1 MVKRLNNTRRSTR
14 PRSTEAG
21 NAFFIVLIG
30 VVLFT
35 ALMFTF
41 SRGAQQGGGN
51 IANRRADLSATEILD
66 YAAKYDRAVNRLLSR
81 NCSESDLNFENSTI
95 TNSDN
100 AAAPADGRCDVFAP
114 NGGGVSFTPI
124 PPQWLDDEHDDKDGY
139 GLPIFGSDARMLDI
153 GGNDATDQD
162 LILWIGFVSAD
173 VCTAINKKL
182 GVDPMPTFVDGPYA
196 GLYYTGSF
204 NDTWQAELSE
214 PGLKAACARETN
226 SDNAFADNANAP
238 SASQSIAGSYHFYHV
253 LIAR

>member
-1 MVKRLNNTRRSTR
+1 MPLNKRPATMSTR
-14 PRSTEAG
+14 QTEAG

-66 YAAKYDRAVNRLLSR
+66 YASKHDRAINRLLSR
-81 NCSESDLNFENSTI
+81 SCSESELNFENSTI

-100 AAAPADGRCDVFAP
+100 ATAPSDGHCDVFAP
-114 NGGGVSFTPI
+114 NGGGISFTTI
-124 PPQWLDDEHDDKDGY
+124 PPQWLDNDHSDKDGY
-139 GLPIFGSDARMLDI
+139 GLPVFGGDARMLEI
-153 GGNDATDQD
+153 GSDAATNQD

-173 VCTAINKKL
+173 VCAAINKKL
-182 GVDPMPTFVDGPYA
+182 GIDPMPTFVDGPYA

-214 PGLKAACARETN
+214 PGLKAACASETN
-226 SDNAFADNANAP
+226 SDNAFADDANAP
-238 SASQSIAGSYHFYHV
+238 SANQSIAGSYHFYHV